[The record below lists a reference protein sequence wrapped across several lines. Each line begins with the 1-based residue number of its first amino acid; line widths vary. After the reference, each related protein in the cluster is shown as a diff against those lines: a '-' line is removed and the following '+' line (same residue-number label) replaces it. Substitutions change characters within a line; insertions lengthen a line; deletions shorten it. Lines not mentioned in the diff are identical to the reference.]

1 MPVLRSTTRQNRK
14 KKQTDSKYIQ
24 TFTNKENRF
33 IINDKN
39 CTSCTCCIS
48 LKKSCSRVPAN
59 SRPKRNSSPSLSSHH
74 RIERI
79 LPVPARVLLLN
90 SVNVKMDIGVTR
102 VHTKTKTKEHRMSGS
117 PMIGDYQIQRG
128 FPPGGTRFTKFLNP
142 NLNWTK
148 YNKSFLTNTEY

>member
-1 MPVLRSTTRQNRK
+1 MVRK
-14 KKQTDSKYIQ
+14 
-24 TFTNKENRF
+24 
-33 IINDKN
+33 
-39 CTSCTCCIS
+39 
-48 LKKSCSRVPAN
+48 
-59 SRPKRNSSPSLSSHH
+59 PKTAKLEFRTMIGS
-74 RIERI
+74 EK
-79 LPVPARVLLLN
+79 VPARVLLLN